1 MHVLVVVFSSLH
13 YITDKT
19 DKTDKLRILYNKSMA
34 GFSYTVLGIAAAD

>member
-34 GFSYTVLGIAAAD
+34 GFSYTVLGVPAAD

>member
-19 DKTDKLRILYNKSMA
+19 DKTDNFFA
-34 GFSYTVLGIAAAD
+34 GFSFFANFIVKII